1 MRTHFLVA
9 AVFGFLAT
17 ATPVPIDDLGV
28 AGKDGLVVCSSSTAC
43 DAGASVLAR
52 GGNAVDA
59 AVATAFAL
67 AVTHPSAGNI
77 GGGGFMIVRTP
88 TGKVTAFDYRER
100 APLRSTRTMY
110 LGNDGQIVRELTN
123 TGYLA
128 PGVPGTVRGLE
139 LAHHRFGKLPWKDVV
154 MPAVRLAEEGF
165 TLPPGLA
172 RDLNAQVAGPMKPF
186 PASLAA
192 YGKPGGGEWAAGDRL
207 VLTDLGKTLRAIA
220 DGGAD
225 VFYTGWIADR
235 IADDMK
241 AHSGLIT
248 KQDLAGYRARVR
260 KPVTAQYRDFEIVSM
275 PPPSSGGV
283 ALIEMLNILEPYRL
297 KDKGLLTAPALH
309 LQVEAMRRAY
319 LDRARD
325 LGDPDFVKVP
335 VAELTSKRHAKRV
348 SATIDP
354 DKASSSIEL
363 GRDIVSTAAATTHE
377 SDETTHFSVIDRS
390 GMAVASTYTLEGG
403 FGSHVVVAGAG
414 FILNNEM
421 GDFNKKP
428 GDTNVRGDIGTPANL
443 IDPGKRMLSSMT
455 PTMVTK
461 NGKLLLITGS
471 PGGRTIINTVFT
483 IVFGVVEYGL
493 TGRQAVDLPRLN
505 HQWLPDTA
513 QIERDGAPSEEV
525 FTALTAMGH
534 TIRPGTRQGDAESIW
549 IAPDGTPYG
558 VNDKRSAD
566 SKASSAADL
575 TAPSTGR

>member
-1 MRTHFLVA
+1 
-9 AVFGFLAT
+9 
-17 ATPVPIDDLGV
+17 
-28 AGKDGLVVCSSSTAC
+28 
-43 DAGASVLAR
+43 
-52 GGNAVDA
+52 
-59 AVATAFAL
+59 
-67 AVTHPSAGNI
+67 
-77 GGGGFMIVRTP
+77 
-88 TGKVTAFDYRER
+88 
-100 APLRSTRTMY
+100 
-110 LGNDGQIVRELTN
+110 
-123 TGYLA
+123 
-128 PGVPGTVRGLE
+128 
-139 LAHHRFGKLPWKDVV
+139 
-154 MPAVRLAEEGF
+154 MPAVRLAEAGF
-165 TLPPGLA
+165 ILPPGLA
-172 RDLNAQVAGPMKPF
+172 RDLNTQVAGPMKPF
-186 PASLAA
+186 PASVAA

-220 DGGAD
+220 EGGAD
-225 VFYTGWIADR
+225 VFYNGWIADR

-241 AHSGLIT
+241 AHDGLIT
-248 KQDLAGYRARVR
+248 KKDLASYRARVR
-260 KPVTAQYRDFEIVSM
+260 KPVIGKYRDFEIVSM

-283 ALIEMLNILEPYRL
+283 ALIEMLNILEPYHL
-297 KDKGLLTAPALH
+297 KEKGLLTPPALH

-319 LDRARD
+319 LDRARN

-335 VAELTSKRHAKRV
+335 VAELTSKNHAKRV
-348 SATIDP
+348 SSTIDL
-354 DKASSSIEL
+354 DKASSSIDL
-363 GRDIVSTAAATTHE
+363 GRDIVSIAAATSHE

-390 GMAVASTYTLEGG
+390 GMAVTSTYTLEGG

-428 GDTNVRGDIGTPANL
+428 GDTNVRGDIGTAANL

-461 NGKLLLITGS
+461 NGKLVLLTGS

-513 QIERDGAPSEEV
+513 QIERDGAPGEDV
-525 FTALTAMGH
+525 FTALTGMGH
-534 TIRPGTRQGDAESIW
+534 SIRPGNRQGDAESIW
-549 IAPDGTPYG
+549 ITADGTPYG

-575 TAPSTGR
+575 TAPSAGR